1 MNEKIELLL
10 VNSGESTNSSILDP
24 CSAGLF
30 QPDF

>member
-10 VNSGESTNSSILDP
+10 VTGESTNSSILDP